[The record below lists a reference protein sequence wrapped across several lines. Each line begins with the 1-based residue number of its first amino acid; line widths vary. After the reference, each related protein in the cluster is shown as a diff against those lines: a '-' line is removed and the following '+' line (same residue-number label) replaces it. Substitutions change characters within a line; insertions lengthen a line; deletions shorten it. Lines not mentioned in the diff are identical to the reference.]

1 VKLVERFRNRWDRV
15 RGLDFVSVVEPEA
28 VGLEARTAFR
38 SSPSGNRFL
47 EAVLKDLVISG
58 ADSIL
63 DVGCGKGSA
72 MRIMRRFPFAHVDG
86 IELSREIAAI
96 AAQNFERLGARDISV
111 VTGDARLY
119 DGYARYNIAY
129 FYNPFP
135 AEVMA
140 PVLDRMR
147 AAWRAPARE
156 RLIIYNNPV
165 CHGLL
170 LDRGFLALRDYPD
183 EWGNGIRLYSSVP
196 AEASRIRLPARGR

>member
-1 VKLVERFRNRWDRV
+1 VKLMERFRNRWDRL
-15 RGLDFVSVVEPEA
+15 RGLDFVSVVEPDT

-47 EAVLKDLVISG
+47 EAVLKDLHITD

-72 MRIMRRFPFAHVDG
+72 MRVMRRFPFAHVGG
-86 IELSREIAAI
+86 IELSPEIAAI
-96 AAQNFERLGARDISV
+96 ATHNFARLRARD
-111 VTGDARLY
+111 VTVAAGDARLY
-119 DGYARYNIAY
+119 EGYAKYNIAY

-140 PVLDRMR
+140 PVLDRIQ
-147 AAWRAPARE
+147 AAWRASYRE

-165 CHGLL
+165 CHRLL
-170 LDRGFLALRDYPD
+170 LSRGFRALRDYPD

-196 AEASRIRLPARGR
+196 PEASRISRPAGGG